1 MPNYTFI
8 REKDGAKFTIAGD
21 KPPSQEVVE
30 HFSKQIPLQTQQV
43 QETQVQE
50 SVEEPVQEDEKFS
63 FRGFAEQIQQPLQ
76 KGETLK
82 TLLNLA
88 SFYPTPAGLVGKAA
102 AIGSKVPILSK
113 ATKFI
118 AKTAAE
124 TVPQATLGGF
134 STYIGERQKGAYE
147 DEAKKTAEKS
157 ALLEIGLGGGIGL
170 TGNLGKVIGKK
181 ITQNIPDDL
190 YQKAKKF
197 SEDTAVSVEKRIE
210 QITNLGKKA
219 LKNNEI
225 IAKKADKKALD
236 ASNKNKIIAKSLAS
250 NMLNLG
256 KEFYKKNTPEGKI
269 SLINNISEQD
279 LSNAIQAQYNQLL
292 RKAEPLIENG
302 GISRNI
308 EAEELLKDFKNRF
321 MTTKKVKNTRI
332 IPDPSGYDLA
342 RKETYTEEIVVPIKD
357 RKKFFKEMRL
367 ITDKST
373 WGEGKSAIKQGYA
386 KVHNSL
392 NNFLKENS
400 AEYEKHKNLGQDLV
414 DFSDYKVDNRNI

>member
-1 MPNYTFI
+1 MPIYKIKTP
-8 REKDGAKFTIAGD
+8 DGRIMKIKGD
-21 KPPSQEVVE
+21 YPPPQDIVEEAYSKLPPLKAQKP
-30 HFSKQIPLQTQQV
+30 QV
-43 QETQVQE
+43 QETQIQE

-190 YQKAKKF
+190 YQ
-197 SEDTAVSVEKRIE
+197 SS
-210 QITNLGKKA
+210 
-219 LKNNEI
+219 
-225 IAKKADKKALD
+225 
-236 ASNKNKIIAKSLAS
+236 
-250 NMLNLG
+250 
-256 KEFYKKNTPEGKI
+256 
-269 SLINNISEQD
+269 
-279 LSNAIQAQYNQLL
+279 
-292 RKAEPLIENG
+292 
-302 GISRNI
+302 
-308 EAEELLKDFKNRF
+308 
-321 MTTKKVKNTRI
+321 
-332 IPDPSGYDLA
+332 
-342 RKETYTEEIVVPIKD
+342 
-357 RKKFFKEMRL
+357 
-367 ITDKST
+367 
-373 WGEGKSAIKQGYA
+373 
-386 KVHNSL
+386 
-392 NNFLKENS
+392 
-400 AEYEKHKNLGQDLV
+400 
-414 DFSDYKVDNRNI
+414 